1 MCIKYQ
7 DVVAKVFKSMDGLER
22 FISTSDSKD
31 ITDVAQ
37 ATLAIKNLNRMMT
50 IPDMA
55 QTLYERYYDRFT
67 NDKHVKACTHRTF
80 VGVKLESVGIIHF
93 DDFC

>member
-1 MCIKYQ
+1 
-7 DVVAKVFKSMDGLER
+7 MDGLR
-22 FISTSDSKD
+22 KIHFHSDIKD

-80 VGVKLESVGIIHF
+80 VDVTLESVGIIHNCRS
-93 DDFC
+93 DFC